1 MRNSSSSSESAPTP
15 APERLLLS
23 IPEAAAVLGCTV
35 WSLRE
40 LLWAKKIKFVQIGR
54 RFLISPK
61 DLQDYI
67 DKNKDFAA

>member
-1 MRNSSSSSESAPTP
+1 MGKSTSEASTTP

-61 DLQDYI
+61 DLQDYVEAT
-67 DKNKDFAA
+67 KHFAA

>member
-1 MRNSSSSSESAPTP
+1 MGKSTSESSTTP

-35 WSLRE
+35 WSFRE

-54 RFLISPK
+54 RFLVCPK

-67 DKNKDFAA
+67 DATKHFAA

>member
-1 MRNSSSSSESAPTP
+1 MGKSTSESSMTP

-35 WSLRE
+35 WSFRE

-54 RFLISPK
+54 RFLVCPR

-67 DKNKDFAA
+67 DRNKDFAA